1 MRKSFGNGRG
11 THVRL
16 VAVLNDA
23 EGTHAVPT
31 SYGFVLQD
39 IASGKI
45 IENSSW
51 EIQGPGGGPLEESQ
65 FAMIKRKLA
74 PFAAKGFELFNWGP
88 GPELAIMKRI
98 DYPVHL
104 VRDSLYMYRNGIF
117 RNFKPSASDDNRKFS
132 FSAAFLLAF
141 ILPEETYKHMPV
153 SDSTHVSQIC
163 HYLDVAIL
171 ENGNINFDGGGGQ
184 VKKKRRKKRRKK

>member
-23 EGTHAVPT
+23 EGSHAAPT
-31 SYGFVLQD
+31 SYGYVLQD

-51 EIQGPGGGPLEESQ
+51 EIKGPRGSPLTTDQ
-65 FAMIKRKLA
+65 FDLIKKQLA
-74 PFAAKGFELFNWGP
+74 PFAAANIELFNWGP

-98 DYPVHL
+98 EYPAHL

-117 RNFKPSASDDNRKFS
+117 RNFKPGASDDTQKFS
-132 FSAAFLLAF
+132 FSAAFLLAL
-141 ILPEETYKHMPV
+141 ILPEETYQHMPV
-153 SDSTHVSQIC
+153 SDSTHVGQIC

-171 ENGNINFDGGGGQ
+171 QNESIDFVGGGQ
-184 VKKKRRKKRRKK
+184 VTVTKKRRKK